1 MGSSNLQEMFGKL
14 RSSQEN
20 ERIKQSLTSCQWSEE
35 EKEKALIASRYLS
48 SISKGCNAL
57 ELNLI
62 LEDNLMLPNG
72 DKNKFDFNV
81 PTYIDSA
88 LKWLFQ

>member
-1 MGSSNLQEMFGKL
+1 MLHTAIIPATETPNPGNQKVKNLK
-14 RSSQEN
+14 
-20 ERIKQSLTSCQWSEE
+20 
-35 EKEKALIASRYLS
+35 IASRYLS